1 MARPRIVV
9 VDDDLVHLTVLQEV
23 LEDEGYA
30 VATLD
35 DLSQGYGLVKVYRP
49 TLVILDLVQE
59 RRQLGLEVIAAL
71 QADIDTRDLPILI
84 TSADSQAIKEHPGQ
98 FRDVGIAALEKPY
111 NFEDLLVLIRER
123 VPTDAGAAQF

>member
-35 DLSQGYGLVKVYRP
+35 DLSQSYGLVKAYRP
-49 TLVILDLVQE
+49 MLVILDLVQE
-59 RRQLGLEVIAAL
+59 RRQLGLELIAAL

-84 TSADSQAIKEHPGQ
+84 TSADSQALKEHTEQ
-98 FRDVGIAALEKPY
+98 FRDVGIAALDKPY
-111 NFEDLLVLIRER
+111 DLEDLLVLIRQR